1 MRRWL
6 LRAIAERTRA
16 LLAPSAPK
24 SARMEEDEGTAVF
37 HAMHGIGAYIRF
49 RFGGALPTLPD
60 PVPDVP
66 EAPASPSDAAGAA
79 TGVRSSRVLSR
90 RRRPWIRGLVHP
102 METS

>member
-37 HAMHGIGAYIRF
+37 HAMHGIGAYIRI
-49 RFGGALPTLPD
+49 RFGGGLPTLPD

-66 EAPASPSDAAGAA
+66 KPRPPRPTRPGQRPVYDPHAFYPDEEGLGFGA
-79 TGVRSSRVLSR
+79 
-90 RRRPWIRGLVHP
+90 
-102 METS
+102 